1 MKRSKSRGSS
11 RPRASERP
19 LHPTVFFAALA
30 AIVVIG
36 AVVRILAAQGELWLD
51 EIWSYRLAHLAAGP
65 LGILTGLHNDNNHYL
80 NTLYLRFIPEGT
92 SAWWVYR
99 LLAIVLGTG
108 TIALAAIIARRRSAW
123 AALAAAMLTAS
134 SFLLIV
140 YSSEARGYAIA
151 VFFAFACVLAVD
163 RYLGGAAWGWGLV
176 ASLCATLGLLGHLTF
191 LHALAGIVAWTI
203 VRSPKTAGRS
213 IVQDL
218 IVLFALPAIL
228 LGLLYWFDLR
238 LLELGGGPLTS
249 AGDIAANALS
259 LSVGGPEDGAWK
271 VLATLAAFV
280 AAVASIASV
289 HRSGSDLW
297 ILFLVTVI
305 LAPALT
311 LAVVDTGIVY
321 ERYLVVA
328 LAFMT
333 LSYAWL
339 IDRLAY
345 RSVPV
350 AAALVVVF
358 VVANGMRTWHFVNAG
373 RSNYIAAMRD
383 ITEHGGGRTVTVG
396 SDHDFR
402 NGRVVEFYQPFVAGG
417 DRIVYESQG
426 QWSSGG
432 PDWLLTHRIEPVFT
446 PRQEITVV
454 GGHRYR
460 LVQAFPYAGVSGWHL
475 ALYQN
480 LRSARQAP

>member
-11 RPRASERP
+11 RLRASERS
-19 LHPTVFFAALA
+19 LHPTVFFAALS
-30 AIVVIG
+30 AILLIG
-36 AVVRILAAQGELWLD
+36 AVVRLVAAQGELWLD

-65 LGILTGLHNDNNHYL
+65 LGIVSGLHNDNNHYL
-80 NTLYLRFIPEGT
+80 NTLYLRFIPDGT

-99 LLAIVLGTG
+99 LPAIVLGTG
-108 TIALAAIIARRRSAW
+108 TIVLAAIIARRRSAW
-123 AALAAAMLTAS
+123 AALAAATLTAT
-134 SFLLIV
+134 SFLLVV
-140 YSSEARGYAIA
+140 YSSEARGYAMA

-163 RYLGGAAWGWGLV
+163 RYLAGATVSWGLL

-191 LHALAGIVAWTI
+191 LHALAGIVVWAT
-203 VRSPKTAGRS
+203 VRSRRTTGRS

-218 IVLFALPAIL
+218 IVLAALPAL
-228 LGLLYWFDLR
+228 VLALVYWFDLR
-238 LLELGGGPLTS
+238 LLQLGGGPLTS
-249 AGDIAANALS
+249 PGDIAANALS
-259 LSVGGPEDGAWK
+259 LSVGGPEDGGWK
-271 VLATLAAFV
+271 VLATLAAFLG
-280 AAVASIASV
+280 AVASIASV

-297 ILFLVTVI
+297 ILFFVTVI

-311 LAVVDTGIVY
+311 LAIVDTGVIY

-358 VVANGMRTWHFVNAG
+358 VIANGVRTWRFVNAG
-373 RSNYIAAMRD
+373 RSHYAAAMRD
-383 ITEHGGGRTVTVG
+383 ITERAGGARVTLG

-402 NGRVVEFYQPFVAGG
+402 NGRVVEFYQPFVPGG
-417 DRIVYESQG
+417 DRLVYEPQG
-426 QWSSGG
+426 QWSAGG
-432 PDWLLTHRIEPVFT
+432 PDWLLTHRIEPLFT

-460 LVQAFPYAGVSGWHL
+460 LVQSYPYAGVSGWHL

-480 LRSARQAP
+480 LRSLQVP